1 MKNSLHRLVST
12 LGAALALAAALSLV
26 CPSAALAKDKD
37 KGESEAVTAFK
48 GAYQSDDAKARG
60 EAVSGLSKAKD
71 DEKFAII
78 STLVVPKEERAD
90 VVSRAV
96 DVLGRIEDKAV
107 QEEVAKLAAR
117 GKVDERIVYIEA
129 LSSYPHCE
137 AAHATLLAGVND
149 KDPFVR
155 GMSAYGLGCHRNLDA
170 IEPLMKLLL
179 EDPAWQVQATVL
191 DSLPRLDGREALDAK
206 VPAIIEFM
214 EGASGRLLDDVGNA
228 LRRIT
233 GKNFGR
239 DPEKWRA
246 WLDGKEAKE
255 DPPEGSGESGG
266 SAGGSAGG
274 SGDGSTPPASS
285 AYGNQ
290 AGKPHFYGMEV
301 TSERVVIILD
311 VSLSMNDA
319 IHLDMERL
327 KRETSQ
333 KRAITGTD
341 ADPKDDQGK
350 PQEFDIP
357 WWRVKTNLDLARYQT
372 INLIEKLQPEQRF
385 ELILFSTKVKT
396 WMGRLVPATAA
407 NKLKAQKLV
416 EEIVP
421 EDKTNT
427 WGALAAAFDLYDN
440 EARSYK
446 DGPDALYMV
455 TDGEPS
461 IGDITDLGEIE
472 TAVMQLWKVKQ
483 IRINI
488 IGIGVN
494 LRGLRRIATRTGGKA
509 KFFD

>member
-1 MKNSLHRLVST
+1 MTIGPHRFLTV
-12 LGAALALAAALSLV
+12 LALAAGLAFV
-26 CPSAALAKDKD
+26 VPSTARAKDKQ
-37 KGESEAVTAFK
+37 EPAAVAAFK
-48 GAYQSDDAKARG
+48 TAYNSDDAKVRG
-60 EAVSGLSKAKD
+60 EAVSALSKAKD
-71 DEKFAII
+71 DEKFTIL
-78 STLVVPKEERAD
+78 STLVIPKEDRAD
-90 VVSRAV
+90 VISRAV
-96 DVLGRIEDKAV
+96 DVLARIEDKAI
-107 QEEVAKLAAR
+107 QDQVAKLAAR
-117 GKVDERIVYIEA
+117 GKLDERLVYLEA
-129 LSSYPHCE
+129 LSGYSHSE
-137 AAHATLLAGVND
+137 AGHAALLAAVSD
-149 KDPFVR
+149 KDAFVR
-155 GMSAYGLGCHRNLDA
+155 GMAAFGLGAHRNLDA

-179 EDPAWQVQATVL
+179 DDPAWQVQATVL
-191 DSLPRLDGREALDAK
+191 DALPRLDARSALDAK

-214 EGASGRLLDDVGNA
+214 EGASGRIRDDVGNA

-255 DPPEGSGESGG
+255 DPVEGDGESVP
-266 SAGGSAGG
+266 APE
-274 SGDGSTPPASS
+274 ST

-290 AGKPHFYGMEV
+290 AGKPHFYGIEV
-301 TSERVVIILD
+301 TSERVVILLD

-319 IHLDMERL
+319 ITIDMERL
-327 KRETSQ
+327 KRETSR
-333 KRAITGTD
+333 KRAITGGG
-341 ADPKDDQGK
+341 ADPKDDKGE

-372 INLIEKLQPEQRF
+372 INLIEKLQPEQSF
-385 ELILFSTKVKT
+385 ELILFSTKVKP

-407 NKLKAQKLV
+407 NKLKAQRLV

-440 EARSYK
+440 QARSYK

-461 IGDITDLGEIE
+461 IGDIIDLDAIE
-472 TAVMQLWKVKQ
+472 TAVLQLWKVKQ

-509 KFFD
+509 KFFN